1 MTLDLLFP
9 TLPPAIDGIGDYT
22 ARLASALGTRHTVR
36 VRGGTAPACVPGV
49 DVITGYDYTSRAG
62 LQNVVRDVAES
73 RPDWVVL
80 QYNPF
85 SYGRWGLNL
94 ALAPALATMR
104 ERHTRPRLAV
114 MVHEP
119 FVPMMHWRFALMS
132 IWQRPQFRAL
142 GRAADQLFFSISP
155 WAEQFA
161 SWFPNTPVH
170 HLPVGSNMPAAGADG
185 PAVRE
190 AYGIAPD
197 EFVIGVF
204 GSAHPSRLLSFVGAA
219 VHAVAR
225 IRPVHVLYV
234 GGAGPAIAEAVGTHV
249 PMTDAGKLDPIDV
262 SRAFAA
268 MDLYLAPFRK
278 GVSTR
283 RGSFM
288 TGLQHGVASISTHGI
303 HTDAMLCEVD
313 GHAVALAPDDA
324 PNAYAARARDLAE
337 DDTRRRAVGAA
348 GQDLF
353 ESAFT
358 WDRIAERMM
367 SHLEPSHVLDAR
379 NGGVT
384 PGIG

>member
-1 MTLDLLFP
+1 
-9 TLPPAIDGIGDYT
+9 
-22 ARLASALGTRHTVR
+22 
-36 VRGGTAPACVPGV
+36 VPGV

-62 LQNVVRDVAES
+62 LQKVVRDVVES
-73 RPDWVVL
+73 RSDWVVL

-94 ALAPALATMR
+94 ALAPALSKMR
-104 ERHTRPRLAV
+104 EHRNAPRLAV

-119 FVPMMHWRFALMS
+119 FVPIMHWRFALMS

-155 WAEQFA
+155 WADQFA

-170 HLPVGSNMPAAGADG
+170 HLPVGSNMPAVGADG
-185 PAVRE
+185 GAVRA
-190 AYGIAPD
+190 AYGIDPD
-197 EFVIGVF
+197 AFVIGVF

-234 GGAGPAIAEAVGTHV
+234 GGAGPAIAEAVGTDV
-249 PMTDAGKLDPIDV
+249 PMTDAGKLDPSDV
-262 SRAFAA
+262 SRTFAA

-303 HTDAMLCEVD
+303 HTDAMLREVD

-324 PNAYAARARDLAE
+324 PNAYAIRARDLAE
-337 DDTRRRAVGAA
+337 DDTRRRALGVA

-358 WDRIAERMM
+358 WERIAERIT
-367 SHLEPSHVLDAR
+367 SHLEESHGLNAR
-379 NGGVT
+379 EALA
-384 PGIG
+384 PEMPWREQA